1 MVVERLNQFAASL
14 FARKRF
20 VLLADIVLA
29 VAAETFLLYVVL
41 HGRDDWPM
49 VRLIAATA
57 VISAAVLLGFR
68 IYRQLWTRVSLR
80 DVVALLYAAVAA
92 SVLIALASII
102 EFGGE
107 APARVGIGSLMF
119 IAAAWIAPRMLARL
133 WWEAQTSSQS
143 SATSNG
149 PKDGEPVFLYGS
161 GRRAIAFIR
170 ANTVDHRYRI
180 LGFFHNDPRL
190 KGRSLLGVPGLG
202 RLEDVGAKIVALG
215 PQAAVPRRL
224 VVSEDGEGDNDLSDA
239 LEVAAQNGLILCR
252 IPNAGQLLSAGGGE
266 SRLEQVS
273 IEDILHRDTVSLANP
288 QLPMALTG
296 KRVLI
301 TGAGGSIGS
310 ELVRQIATFDPALI
324 VLVEFSEFNLYQIE
338 HELSARFPGVPHA
351 TALCDIRQRDA
362 LDAVFARHN
371 PELVLHAAALK
382 HVPLLENHPD
392 EAVRTNVRGT
402 LNLAELALAH
412 GVQQFTL
419 VSTDKAVNPTNAMG
433 CTKRWAEMICQSM
446 DRRAE
451 AEGKATRYACVRF
464 GNVLGS
470 AGSVVPLFQKQIA
483 QGGPLTV
490 TDANITRYFMT
501 IPEACELI
509 LAATAT
515 TIASNA
521 RESRVFVLDMG
532 EPVKILDMATRMI
545 QLSGLRPYHDIDIK
559 ITGLRQGEKLHE
571 ELAHPDEHL
580 SPAGFAGASLAEAR
594 SPEFAVVADG
604 VSALMAAAEARDDA
618 AIRAALRGLVPEY
631 VENADAPVLV
641 KV

>member
-20 VLLADIVLA
+20 VLLADILLA
-29 VAAETFLLYVVL
+29 MVAEAFLLYVVL
-41 HGRDDWPM
+41 HGRDDGPM
-49 VRLIAATA
+49 IRLVAATA

-80 DVVALLYAAVAA
+80 DVVALLYASATA
-92 SVLIALASII
+92 SALIALVSIV

-133 WWEAQTSSQS
+133 WWEGQTSSHS

-190 KGRSLLGVPGLG
+190 KGRALLGVPGLG
-202 RLEDVGAKIVALG
+202 SLEDVAAQIVGLG
-215 PQAAVPRRL
+215 PKAVVPRRL
-224 VVSEDGEGDNDLSDA
+224 VVSEDGEGEHDLSDA
-239 LEVAAQNGLILCR
+239 LEVSAQNGLILCR

-266 SRLEQVS
+266 NRLEQVS
-273 IEDILHRDTVSLANP
+273 IEDILHRDTISLANP

-296 KRVLI
+296 KRVLV

-324 VLVEFSEFNLYQIE
+324 VLVEFSEYNLYQIE
-338 HELSARFPGVPHA
+338 HELSARFPTVPHA

-362 LDAVFARHN
+362 LDAVFARHK

-402 LNLAELALAH
+402 LNLAELALEH

-446 DRRAE
+446 DRRAD
-451 AEGKATRYACVRF
+451 AENKPTRFACVRF

-470 AGSVVPLFQKQIA
+470 AGSVVPLFQRQISE
-483 QGGPLTV
+483 GGPLTV

-532 EPVKILDMATRMI
+532 EPVKILDMAERMI

-580 SPAGFAGASLAEAR
+580 TPAGFAGASLAEAR

-604 VSALMAAAEARDDA
+604 VKALMTAAEARDDV

-631 VENADAPVLV
+631 VENADAPVLA
-641 KV
+641 KA

>member
-1 MVVERLNQFAASL
+1 MTKLGETLTRYAATA
-14 FARKRF
+14 FARKRY
-20 VLLADIVLA
+20 VLLADILLAVLA
-29 VAAETFLLYVVL
+29 ESFLLYVVL
-41 HGRDDWPM
+41 HGRDEGPM
-49 VRLIAATA
+49 IRLIAATGA
-57 VISAAVLLGFR
+57 ISAVVLLFFG

-80 DVVALLYAAVAA
+80 DVVALLYAAAA
-92 SVLIALASII
+92 TSLLVGLGSAL

-107 APARVGIGSLMF
+107 APARVGVGSMMF

-170 ANTVDHRYRI
+170 ANTADHRYRI

-190 KGRSLLGVPGLG
+190 RGRSLLGVPGLG
-202 RLEDVGAKIVALG
+202 ALDDIASQIVALG
-215 PQAAVPRRL
+215 PDAILPRRL
-224 VVSEDGEGDNDLSDA
+224 VVSEDGEGANDLSDA

-266 SRLEQVS
+266 NRLEQVS
-273 IEDILHRDTVSLANP
+273 IEDILHRATVSLANP

-296 KRVLI
+296 KRVLV

-324 VLVEFSEFNLYQIE
+324 VLVEFCEFNLYQIE
-338 HELSARFPGVPHA
+338 HELSARFPSVPHA

-362 LDAVFARHN
+362 LEAAFAAHR

-382 HVPLLENHPD
+382 HVPLLESHPD

-402 LNLAELALAH
+402 LNLAELALVH

-451 AEGKATRYACVRF
+451 EQGKVTRFACVRF

-483 QGGPLTV
+483 EGGPLTV
-490 TDANITRYFMT
+490 TDRNITRYFMT

-515 TIASNA
+515 TMAASE

-532 EPVKILDMATRMI
+532 EPVKILDMAERMI

-580 SPAGFAGASLAEAR
+580 TPAGFAGASLAEAR
-594 SPEFAVVADG
+594 SPDFAVVADG
-604 VSALMAAAEARDDA
+604 VSALMVQAEARDHA
-618 AIRAALRGLVPEY
+618 AIRAALRTLVPEY
-631 VENADAPVLV
+631 VENGAA
-641 KV
+641 

>member
-1 MVVERLNQFAASL
+1 MTKLGRQLTRYAATA
-14 FARKRF
+14 FARKRY
-20 VLLADIVLA
+20 VLLADIMLA
-29 VAAETFLLYVVL
+29 VAAEAFLLYVVL
-41 HGRDDWPM
+41 HGRDEGPM
-49 VRLIAATA
+49 IRLIAATA
-57 VISAAVLLGFR
+57 AISAGVLLFFG

-80 DVVALLYAAVAA
+80 DVVSLLYAATTA
-92 SVLIALASII
+92 SVLVGLVSAI

-107 APARVGIGSLMF
+107 APARVGVGSLMF
-119 IAAAWIAPRMLARL
+119 IAAAWIAPRMFARL

-170 ANTVDHRYRI
+170 ANAADHRYRI
-180 LGFFHNDPRL
+180 LGFFHKDPRL
-190 KGRSLLGVPGLG
+190 RGRSLLGVPGLG
-202 RLEDVGAKIVALG
+202 ALDDIAAQIVALG
-215 PQAAVPRRL
+215 PDAVVPRRL
-224 VVSEDGEGDNDLSDA
+224 VVSEDGEGANDLSDA

-252 IPNAGQLLSAGGGE
+252 IPNAGQLLSAGGSE

-273 IEDILHRDTVSLANP
+273 IEDILHRATVSLANP
-288 QLPMALTG
+288 QLPMALSG
-296 KRVLI
+296 KRVLV

-338 HELSARFPGVPHA
+338 HELSARFPSVPHA

-362 LDAVFARHN
+362 LEAVFAQHR

-382 HVPLLENHPD
+382 HVPLLESHPD

-446 DRRAE
+446 DRRADT
-451 AEGKATRYACVRF
+451 EGKATRFACVRF

-483 QGGPLTV
+483 EGGPLTV
-490 TDANITRYFMT
+490 TDRNITRYFMT

-515 TIASNA
+515 TMAA
-521 RESRVFVLDMG
+521 DERESRVFVLDMG
-532 EPVKILDMATRMI
+532 EPVKILDMAERMI

-580 SPAGFAGASLAEAR
+580 TPAAFAGASLAEAR

-604 VSALMAAAEARDDA
+604 VAALMAQAEVRDHA
-618 AIRAALRGLVPEY
+618 AIRAALKSLVPEY
-631 VENADAPVLV
+631 VENDAT
-641 KV
+641 